1 MRSLE
6 LILTANAGFIA
17 VSGGRSVLIDA
28 LHDEKAPP
36 FDTLSPELT
45 ERVFDIM
52 KAAPPL
58 AVIATHR
65 HPDHYSERLVR
76 RALTLWPDCELLA
89 PEDFD
94 AENSSLSLPGLEVS
108 AVRTKHDGERFSG
121 VEHMCCRVTLGGF
134 TVLAPG
140 DTSPWERESLLPLV
154 SGRRID
160 AALLNFPWVTLR
172 APREF
177 VQNELRPR
185 CAVIAHLPRE
195 ADDAFG
201 YRAAARAGAAQLRGI
216 RAVVMDEPLQRLT
229 LTEP

>member
-28 LHDEKAPP
+28 LHDEKVPP

-45 ERVFDIM
+45 ERVFGILR
-52 KAAPPL
+52 ARPPL

-108 AVRTKHDGERFSG
+108 AVKTKHDGEQFSG
-121 VEHMCCRVTLGGF
+121 AEHMCCRITLDGF
-134 TVLAPG
+134 TILVPG
-140 DTSPWERESLLPLV
+140 DTAPGERERLLPLV

-177 VQNELRPR
+177 VRSVLRPR

-195 ADDAFG
+195 REDD
-201 YRAAARAGAAQLRGI
+201 YTCLAAARAGAAELCGLR
-216 RAVVMDEPLQRLT
+216 AEVMEKPLQRLT
-229 LTEP
+229 LTEL

>member
-17 VSGGRSVLIDA
+17 ISGGRSVLIAA
-28 LHDEKAPP
+28 LHDEMAPP

-45 ERVFDIM
+45 ELVFSIL
-52 KAAPPL
+52 KSAPPL

-65 HPDHYSERLVR
+65 HPYHYSERLVS

-94 AENSSLSLPGLEVS
+94 AENSGLSLPELEVG
-108 AVRTKHDGERFSG
+108 AVKTKHDGEQFSG
-121 VEHMCCRVTLGGF
+121 VEHMCCRVTLGGS
-134 TVLAPG
+134 TILAPG
-140 DTSPWERESLLPLV
+140 DTAPGDRESILPLA
-154 SGRRID
+154 SDRRID
-160 AALLNFPWVTLR
+160 AALLNFPWVTLC

-177 VQNELRPR
+177 VQNTLRPR

-195 ADDAFG
+195 ADDAFC
-201 YRAAARAGAAQLRGI
+201 YRAAARYGAAQLRGM
-216 RAVVMDEPLQRLT
+216 RAAVMDEPLQRLM
-229 LTEP
+229 LTKL